1 MKKRVLLLL
10 LSAVVAIFCRTAQ
23 AQVIIIANPSV
34 KATEVSASDLRDIFD
49 GASTSL
55 KGSAAVPVLLKQG
68 AAHDEF
74 LARYIGKSD
83 SAFRASWRSMIFSG
97 QGAMPWTLD
106 SESAVIEYVEHTPG
120 AIAYISKSTPH
131 AGVKTL
137 TVR

>member
-10 LSAVVAIFCRTAQ
+10 LAAVVAILCRTAQ
-23 AQVIIIANPSV
+23 AQVVIIANPSV

-68 AAHDEF
+68 TAHDEF